1 MASQSDLKAD
11 RERIRLE
18 RVPDDAMHFMCPI
31 CLAEGSKPISIK
43 HSVECPYSKR

>member
-18 RVPDDAMHFMCPI
+18 RVPDNAMQFMCPI
-31 CLAEGSKPISIK
+31 CLAEDSKPISIK